1 MLIFSGLSNQSMAIN
16 IAKQLDRELSP
27 LEIFVFPDG
36 ERRITIE
43 EKVLGKT
50 AVVIQ
55 STSEPVDTNYME
67 LFLLVDAL
75 KRSGAEFVK
84 VLMPYMGYQ
93 RQDHIFRD
101 GEGVSLEVIVDILQ
115 RVGVGE
121 FFSFDLH
128 SIKIPELFKIPAHN
142 LSALPV
148 FAKKIEKDFSK
159 DEIVLVSP
167 DMGGIRR
174 IKELSEMLRVP
185 YVTIVKDRDLDKGDI
200 HDVKLNGEVKGKI
213 ALMVDDMISTGKTM
227 VYGADLLLENG
238 ALSVF
243 AFATHGVLSADAS
256 VILEKSK
263 IEKVFVTDTIEIF
276 KEKIFPKLEI
286 LSIATIAADILKNA

>member
-1 MLIFSGLSNQSMAIN
+1 MLIFSGLSNQPLAIN
-16 IAKQLDRELSP
+16 IAKQLDRKLSP

-50 AVVIQ
+50 AVIIQ

-84 VLMPYMGYQ
+84 VFMPYMGYQ

-101 GEGVSLEVIVDILQ
+101 GEGVSLEVIVGILQ
-115 RVGVGE
+115 GVGVSE

-148 FAKKIEKDFSK
+148 FAQKIEKDFSK

-174 IKELSEMLRVP
+174 IKKLSEMLSVP
-185 YVTIVKDRDLDKGDI
+185 YVTIVKDRDLNKGDI
-200 HDVKLNGEVKGKI
+200 HDVQLNGEVKGKI
-213 ALMVDDMISTGKTM
+213 ALMVDDIISTGKTM

-276 KEKIFPKLEI
+276 KEKNFPKLEI

>member
-50 AVVIQ
+50 AVIIQ

-101 GEGVSLEVIVDILQ
+101 GEGVSLEVIVNILQ
-115 RVGVGE
+115 GVGVSE

-128 SIKIPELFKIPAHN
+128 SIKIPEFFQIPAHN

-174 IKELSEMLRVP
+174 IKKLSEMLSVP
-185 YVTIVKDRDLDKGDI
+185 YVTIVKDRDLNKGDI
-200 HDVKLNGEVKGKI
+200 HDVQLNGEVKGKI
-213 ALMVDDMISTGKTM
+213 ALMVDDIISTGKTM

-276 KEKIFPKLEI
+276 KEKNFPKLEI

>member
-1 MLIFSGLSNQSMAIN
+1 MLIFSGLSNQPLAIN
-16 IAKQLDRELSP
+16 IAKQLDRKLSP

-43 EKVLGKT
+43 EKVLGKG

-101 GEGVSLEVIVDILQ
+101 GEGVSLEVIVGILQ
-115 RVGVGE
+115 GVGVSE

-148 FAKKIEKDFSK
+148 FAQKIEKDFSK

-174 IKELSEMLRVP
+174 IKKLSEMLSVP

-276 KEKIFPKLEI
+276 KEKFFPKLEI